1 MKAPLKPW
9 VSARDAG
16 EPESSALVTLLVD
29 TEERIARPSAPP
41 TCWVVLRSPEA
52 SPDSLAGTPLVAE
65 IVIGTNES
73 PRPAPRATIAGR
85 TGLGEAAA
93 PGTPGG
99 GGETGGR
106 ERKAP
111 RRNRLRR

>member
-65 IVIGTNES
+65 IVIGTNFERRQHLIEHAPVLRRHTHS
-73 PRPAPRATIAGR
+73 GFEFVRPRAHV
-85 TGLGEAAA
+85 
-93 PGTPGG
+93 
-99 GGETGGR
+99 
-106 ERKAP
+106 
-111 RRNRLRR
+111 